1 MSGVLGTK
9 LWILAVIRADAVR
22 ERRAHV
28 VHAAERRQLDCEA
41 VCARALGRE
50 GCPQTRDLAN
60 VAEPIVKITRALA
73 NSMPRF
79 EDSLA
84 HCHYAPESR
93 LAETQNGQHPNNKF
107 CADVDSPVLSMDGDE
122 LLRRVEAY
130 GGFVVGHMVDRI
142 ARDWTL
148 RAYGGVGEI
157 WDHYP
162 QRCPVTS
169 QLLAGANTK
178 WILVPKAIEN
188 VPVRWLNSH
197 YLNVEPLI
205 ARTYGAIPQS
215 LPFSHYRFA
224 ERARRSGRSDRIA
237 KHLHKV
243 RDTTGGVPR
252 ISDAAVSHLECG
264 AACPSS

>member
-1 MSGVLGTK
+1 MWQICG
-9 LWILAVIRADAVR
+9 D
-22 ERRAHV
+22 V
-28 VHAAERRQLDCEA
+28 V
-41 VCARALGRE
+41 V
-50 GCPQTRDLAN
+50 
-60 VAEPIVKITRALA
+60 
-73 NSMPRF
+73 
-79 EDSLA
+79 
-84 HCHYAPESR
+84 ESR
-93 LAETQNGQHPNNKF
+93 QYSSTLKNELASEFLRSLPDGGLMMY
-107 CADVDSPVLSMDGDE
+107 ADSDEFFDMDGDE

-130 GGFVVGHMVDRI
+130 GGFVVGHMVDRV

-148 RAYGGVGEI
+148 RAYDGVGEI
-157 WDHYP
+157 WDAYP
-162 QRCPVTS
+162 RRCPVTS

-178 WILVPKAIEN
+178 WILVPKAIDG

-252 ISDAAVSHLECG
+252 LSDAAVSHLECG

>member
-1 MSGVLGTK
+1 M
-9 LWILAVIRADAVR
+9 
-22 ERRAHV
+22 
-28 VHAAERRQLDCEA
+28 
-41 VCARALGRE
+41 
-50 GCPQTRDLAN
+50 
-60 VAEPIVKITRALA
+60 
-73 NSMPRF
+73 
-79 EDSLA
+79 
-84 HCHYAPESR
+84 
-93 LAETQNGQHPNNKF
+93 
-107 CADVDSPVLSMDGDE
+107 
-122 LLRRVEAY
+122 
-130 GGFVVGHMVDRI
+130 
-142 ARDWTL
+142 
-148 RAYGGVGEI
+148 
-157 WDHYP
+157 
-162 QRCPVTS
+162 TS

-178 WILVPKAIEN
+178 WILVPKAIDG